1 MTASGDH
8 TPSGFTYDDDH
19 DEEPGHAATM
29 LNLLLEYRDAEEAL
43 RKRVADDLDIGDL
56 DLLGLRYVT
65 RASEQGKPLR
75 PSDLRD
81 LLHITT
87 GSTTGLIDRLES
99 HGYVRRQPHPTD
111 RRSSFVALDEGS
123 TDTVVAAIDSMQSSI
138 LDVAERM
145 TDDDR
150 TATVRMLRE
159 LIAATRATNVH
170 VAAV

>member
-1 MTASGDH
+1 MTDSGDQ
-8 TPSGFTYDDDH
+8 TPSGFTYDDETASAD
-19 DEEPGHAATM
+19 AATM

-43 RKRVADDLDIGDL
+43 RRRVADVLEIGDL

-81 LLHITT
+81 RLHITT
-87 GSTTGLIDRLES
+87 GSTTGLIDRLEAR
-99 HGYVRRQPHPTD
+99 GYVRRQPHPTD

-123 TDTVVAAIDSMQSSI
+123 TTTVVAAIDSMQASI
-138 LDVAERM
+138 LDVAERL

-150 TATVRMLRE
+150 TTAVRVLRD
-159 LIAATRATNVH
+159 LIEATRSSNA
-170 VAAV
+170 VAAAV